1 MKRWNQADTVN
12 DGPVNSGDRLS
23 RYASPRSLTTWQVV
37 SKSDSPRVLQCIV
50 RELEGASKGIC
61 WNRSWSSGGL
71 DCTLD
76 LQWQRECFRRCN
88 QLQVMSK
95 APYTFDI
102 MCPPKI
108 RNKLQ
113 HAVTGNWCT
122 TRQWK
127 KPHHKSHLW
136 ATSFTLYNGML
147 VFDFKD
153 SGASFEVY
161 AYRRGQYFIFC
172 SDQLSSP
179 KLYKSLR
186 NAITAKKGEPGCRR
200 HQEDRLL
207 HNVMSGL
214 RVGSCGN
221 ENRDAFAGRSHRGF
235 RSQEATNR
243 RIQKRNDRR
252 KDARQSYR
260 AFYAKGSGRDEADHG
275 LLQPP
280 APRPKQAVYDRSQML
295 LKSSGCATNN
305 ASISRAVLS
314 TAVAPCKLRSSALKL
329 ASWNVE
335 GMREI
340 GKYDQVFAFMQK
352 PSVHILA
359 MKETH
364 SECSQE
370 FSKSGYLVLHSSSPK
385 APKHGVGFII
395 APRLR
400 PYVHSFLPLG
410 PRLCSILVST
420 SPKPLRIICGYAPS
434 MVQDAAEDKRRK
446 TEFWEHFQDF
456 LGTVESP
463 QQLIILGDFNSRLDN
478 GLDESQVHVG
488 PHVWGKRL
496 SLDTPDRDN
505 ALQLLETLQGFDLKL
520 PQTYLSVPFAQRV
533 TYKETTCADHL
544 LERPQVNEWT
554 TLDYVITSLEPA
566 FEVAFIRSFF
576 PAGGK
581 QQTFTSRLH
590 AEAEFACR

>member
-1 MKRWNQADTVN
+1 MV
-12 DGPVNSGDRLS
+12 
-23 RYASPRSLTTWQVV
+23 
-37 SKSDSPRVLQCIV
+37 
-50 RELEGASKGIC
+50 EG
-61 WNRSWSSGGL
+61 
-71 DCTLD
+71 
-76 LQWQRECFRRCN
+76 
-88 QLQVMSK
+88 
-95 APYTFDI
+95 
-102 MCPPKI
+102 
-108 RNKLQ
+108 
-113 HAVTGNWCT
+113 TG
-122 TRQWK
+122 
-127 KPHHKSHLW
+127 
-136 ATSFTLYNGML
+136 
-147 VFDFKD
+147 
-153 SGASFEVY
+153 
-161 AYRRGQYFIFC
+161 
-172 SDQLSSP
+172 
-179 KLYKSLR
+179 R

-280 APRPKQAVYDRSQML
+280 APQPKQAVYDRSQML

-352 PSVHILA
+352 PSVHILVLA
-359 MKETH
+359 MQETH

-395 APRLR
+395 APRPR

-410 PRLCSILVST
+410 PRLRSHCISFVVMPRAWYKTRLKINAERRSFGSIFKTSSGRWNPRSNSSFWVSIL
-420 SPKPLRIICGYAPS
+420 G
-434 MVQDAAEDKRRK
+434 
-446 TEFWEHFQDF
+446 
-456 LGTVESP
+456 
-463 QQLIILGDFNSRLDN
+463 
-478 GLDESQVHVG
+478 
-488 PHVWGKRL
+488 
-496 SLDTPDRDN
+496 
-505 ALQLLETLQGFDLKL
+505 
-520 PQTYLSVPFAQRV
+520 
-533 TYKETTCADHL
+533 
-544 LERPQVNEWT
+544 WT
-554 TLDYVITSLEPA
+554 TA
-566 FEVAFIRSFF
+566 WM
-576 PAGGK
+576 
-581 QQTFTSRLH
+581 SRRFMLVRMYGERGCH
-590 AEAEFACR
+590 LTRQIETMRCNC